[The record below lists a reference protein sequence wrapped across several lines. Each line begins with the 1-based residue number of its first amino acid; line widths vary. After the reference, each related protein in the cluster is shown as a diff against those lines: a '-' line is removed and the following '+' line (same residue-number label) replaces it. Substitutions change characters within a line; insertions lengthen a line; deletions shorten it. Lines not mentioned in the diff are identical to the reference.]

1 VKSVFVITRLTLLE
15 AARRRILLAAFVL
28 GVVFLA
34 LFSLGFHFMSLTVQS
49 VQDTIVSRQMAFGEF
64 YNFVLMAGLYAI
76 SFLSIAMG
84 AMLAADTLAGEI
96 GSGTIQSIV
105 AKPIRRFE
113 IVLGK
118 WLGFSVLLGAYLAVM
133 VGGVVGSVWLQTGYL
148 PPNLLPGLSL
158 MYHAVDLGDRRC
170 GFRLVRDRFPGGVG
184 GAAGF
189 LRLESDGGA
198 GGDRVQPDHPERGAL
213 EAGCLRNDVSLRSGV
228 RLLPLFIP
236 FGPQHGHG
244 GLRRRLPCGLSG
256 DGHPTIQSA
265 GPLREGARAAA
276 CRIWWGPGNRLT
288 PASEIGYPDLP
299 TIVDQQ
305 VLVVGG
311 PRQAGSVVPIV
322 PI

>member
-1 VKSVFVITRLTLLE
+1 MKSVFVITRLTLLE

-158 MYHAVDLGDRRC
+158 MYLECVLMMTLTLASSSTLST
-170 GFRLVRDRFPGGVG
+170 LATGGVVFGLFGIAFLG
-184 GAAGF
+184 GWVEQLGSFASNPTA
-189 LRLESDGGA
+189 
-198 GGDRVQPDHPERGAL
+198 VQVGIVSSLIIPSEAL
-213 EAGCLRNDVSLRSGV
+213 WK
-228 RLLPLFIP
+228 
-236 FGPQHGHG
+236 
-244 GLRRRLPCGLSG
+244 
-256 DGHPTIQSA
+256 
-265 GPLREGARAAA
+265 RAAYEMTSPFVRA
-276 CRIWWGPGNRLT
+276 LGFSPFSSPSVPST
-288 PASEIGYPDLP
+288 AMVVYA
-299 TIVDQQ
+299 VAY
-305 VLVVGG
+305 LVVCLLMAI
-311 PRQAGSVVPIV
+311 RQFSRRDL
-322 PI
+322 